1 MNVKEQLQERGKYF
15 VLSLLLL
22 FVGVCSWAQVRVTG
36 KVIDVNSQPLGFV
49 TVVVKGTTTATN
61 TAEDGTFI
69 INNVPSNGSLI
80 VSSIGYKTQEVLLSG
95 RAVVEIVLEEEAFKI
110 DELVVTAF
118 GISREKKALG
128 YAVQDVKSDQLTQGA
143 NISLSGA
150 LQGKVSGL
158 EIMPS
163 SGMPGASSKITIRGS
178 RSFTGDNTPL
188 YVIDGMPVSSAGD
201 VNTGNS
207 VTGSDYANRA
217 VDIDPNDIESVNI
230 LKGQA
235 ASALYG
241 MRASNG
247 VIVITTKSGKG
258 AKTAKP
264 EITFNSSLA
273 YDVISVTPSLQNE
286 FAQGAAGAYNP
297 TASTSYGPKITELPN
312 DAKYGGN
319 KTNTYTTRDGMHQG
333 MYYVPQRANAGL
345 DPWVAPKVYNNTKEF
360 FNTGTTLSN
369 SVNIAQS
376 FDKGNYS
383 FSIGNAKSNGII
395 PSTGMTRY
403 NAKMGAEAKMN
414 KNWSTGFSGNFVASE
429 ISKQSSANN
438 GIVATVYPA
447 PPSYDLAG
455 IPSYYKGDP
464 YKQNTYRGT
473 AGFDGVYW
481 ALDNNKFIEKSQRF
495 FGNVYLKY
503 STKLNS
509 DNQKLDVKYQLGDDA
524 YTTNY
529 SDVWGYGHSNGKGE
543 ASHYGYTINELNSL
557 LTISYNWKINDD
569 LVFDALLGNE
579 IVESSNKF
587 TYAYGKDFNF
597 SGWNHIDNASVFQAS
612 DSERRSRTVGNFGSI
627 SLAYKSM
634 LYLNATGRNDVVS
647 TMPRNNRSFFYPS
660 VSLGWIFT
668 ELPIFKK
675 EIITYGK
682 IRVSYAEVGQ
692 AGTYYDTYYTTPVY
706 GGGFSSGTPIIY
718 PIGTVG
724 AYTLNSVV
732 YDPKLRPQNTKS
744 YEFGTDLTF
753 LNGLVNF
760 SYTFSRQN
768 VVDQIFQVPLASS
781 TGSSSLVTNG
791 GSIHTNTHEVTL
803 GLTAVDTKNIKWNLA
818 FNFTKIDNYVDEL
831 APGVN
836 SIFLGGFVEPQV
848 RAGIGA
854 KFPVLY
860 GVSYLRNDAGQIV
873 VDSKGYPQAGEEKVI
888 GTVSPDFILGFNT
901 SIEVYKFKFSAVL
914 DWKQGGQMY
923 SGTTGLLDMYGVSQ
937 RSADYRKGADFLF
950 YRPAVKVTGTD
961 ASGNP
966 TYATN
971 DIKITGA
978 NTQAF
983 FSADNGISESMI
995 YDNSFIKLREIA
1007 LSYPVYARKGLN
1019 ININAFARNIL
1030 LWSSFKGLDPEA
1042 TQGNNNMGGAFE
1054 RFSLPGTSSYGLGLN
1069 LKF

>member
-1 MNVKEQLQERGKYF
+1 MNVKEHLQGTSKYF
-15 VLSLLLL
+15 ALSLLLL
-22 FVGVCSWAQVRVTG
+22 FVGVSSWAQVRVTG
-36 KVIDVNSQPLGFV
+36 KVIDVNGQPLGFA

-61 TAEDGTFI
+61 TAENGTFVV
-69 INNVPSNGSLI
+69 NSMPANGSLV
-80 VSSIGYKTQEVLLSG
+80 VSSIGYKTQEVLLNG
-95 RAVVEIVLEEEAFKI
+95 RVIVEIVLEEEAFKLE
-110 DELVVTAF
+110 ELVVTAF
-118 GISREKKALG
+118 GISKEKKALG
-128 YAVQDVKSDQLTQGA
+128 YAVQDVKAEQLTQGA

-188 YVIDGMPVSSAGD
+188 YVIDGMPVTSAGD
-201 VNTGNS
+201 VNTENS

-241 MRASNG
+241 MRATNG

-258 AKTAKP
+258 AKSGKA
-264 EITFNSSLA
+264 EISFNSSLA
-273 YDVISVTPSLQNE
+273 FDVISVKPALQSE
-286 FAQGAAGAYNP
+286 FAQGAGEAYNP

-345 DPWVAPKVYNNTKEF
+345 DPWVKPQVYDNTKEF
-360 FNTGTTLSN
+360 FNTGSTLSN

-383 FSIGNAKSNGII
+383 FSLGNTKSTGII
-395 PSTGMTRY
+395 PSTGMNRY
-403 NAKMGAEAKMN
+403 NAKLGAEAKLN
-414 KNWSTGFSGNFVASE
+414 KKWTTGFSGNFVVSN

-438 GIVATVYPA
+438 GVVATVYPA

-473 AGFDGVYW
+473 ALFDGAYW
-481 ALDNNKFIEKSQRF
+481 AVDNNKFTENAQRF
-495 FGNVYLKY
+495 FGNFYMKY
-503 STKLNS
+503 STKLGE
-509 DNQKLDVKYQLGDDA
+509 NQKLDIKYQLGDDA

-529 SDVWGYGHSNGKGE
+529 TDLWGYGHSNGKGE
-543 ASHYGYTINELNSL
+543 VSHYGYTINELNSL
-557 LTISYNWKINDD
+557 LTASYNWKINDD
-569 LVFDALLGNE
+569 LNFDALIGNE
-579 IVESSNKF
+579 IVENTNKY
-587 TYAYGKDFNF
+587 TYAYGKDFNY

-612 DSERRSRTVGNFGSI
+612 DTERRSRTVGTFGSL
-627 SLAYKSM
+627 SLAYKNM

-668 ELPIFKK
+668 EMPFMKK
-675 EIITYGK
+675 DIISYGK
-682 IRVSYAEVGQ
+682 LRVSYAEVGM
-692 AGTYYDTYYTTPVY
+692 AGNYYASYYTTPVY

-718 PIGTVG
+718 PIGTVS
-724 AYTLNSVV
+724 AYTLNNVV
-732 YDPKLRPQNTKS
+732 YDPKLKPQNTQS
-744 YEFGTDLTF
+744 YEIGTDLTF
-753 LNGLVNF
+753 LNGLINLN
-760 SYTFSRQN
+760 YTFSRQN
-768 VVDQIFQVPLASS
+768 VKDQIFEVPLASS
-781 TGSSSLVTNG
+781 TGSGSLVTNG
-791 GSIHTNTHEVTL
+791 GSIHTNSHEITI
-803 GLTAVDTKNIKWNLA
+803 GITAFENKDIKWNFA
-818 FNFTKIDNYVDEL
+818 FNFTKIDNFVDAL

-836 SIFLGGFVEPQV
+836 SIFLGGFTEPQV

-873 VDSKGYPQAGEEKVI
+873 VDSDGFPQAGEEKVI

-901 SIEVYKFKFSAVL
+901 SLEIYKLRISAVL

-923 SGTTGLLDMYGVSQ
+923 SGTAGLLDFYGRSQ
-937 RSADYRKGADFLF
+937 RSADFRKSADFMF

-961 ASGNP
+961 GSGKP
-966 TYATN
+966 IYAPN
-971 DIKITGA
+971 DIKISGSD
-978 NTQAF
+978 TQAF

-995 YDNSFIKLREIA
+995 YDNSFVKLREIA
-1007 LSYPVYARKGLN
+1007 LNYPVYSRKGITVNL
-1019 ININAFARNIL
+1019 NAFARNIL